1 MSPAGWSR
9 SSHDGSRVAARQLC
23 FGGEEFFAFGDEASL
38 LGGGQGEGG
47 AGLWRE
53 FCEGEVVGGSELLL
67 PVGWAEDAPALDGY
81 PEDASDVGGGEDAF
95 GFEELV
101 EALGAGGELFC
112 SSLIQANILPP
123 MALSPTQKTSPP
135 NCSVSTAWGRV
146 RRKARMRST
155 SMTQYRW
162 DSRWRLLL
170 IMWRCLRRISESPG
184 RERPRR
190 N

>member
-101 EALGAGGELFC
+101 EALGAGGVGDDAGRRAVLLEPDPGEHLAADGFVADPEDESAEL
-112 SSLIQANILPP
+112 
-123 MALSPTQKTSPP
+123 LSFDGVGEGEKEGADAFDVHD
-135 NCSVSTAWGRV
+135 SV
-146 RRKARMRST
+146 
-155 SMTQYRW
+155 
-162 DSRWRLLL
+162 
-170 IMWRCLRRISESPG
+170 
-184 RERPRR
+184 
-190 N
+190 